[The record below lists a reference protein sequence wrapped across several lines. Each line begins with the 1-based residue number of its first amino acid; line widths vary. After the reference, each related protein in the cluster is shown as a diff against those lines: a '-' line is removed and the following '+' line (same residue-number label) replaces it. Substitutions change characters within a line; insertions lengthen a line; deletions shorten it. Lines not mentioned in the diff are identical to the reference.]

1 MICSSPTELLVDGE
15 WSAAASGETFTT
27 RNPATNAPL
36 AEVAKAGSED
46 VDRAVAAAR
55 RAFDKGPWPKVSPYQ
70 RGRVLQRVA
79 DGIRNEAGVIAD
91 LETHNSGKTITSS
104 RKEIEG
110 AAMVFDYYAGAMD
123 KFFGETI
130 PMGDRVLD
138 FTLHEPVGVAGQII
152 PWNFPFLAAAWKIAP
167 AIATGCTTILKPSC
181 NTPLTALELGRLCL
195 EAGVPEGVV
204 NIIPGPPTEV
214 GQHLVAHPLVDK
226 IAFTGSTATG
236 TQILKTSADS
246 ITRVSLE
253 LGGKSP
259 NIVFAD
265 ADLDKAAGAAVLG
278 AFGNAGQSCSAR
290 TRLFV
295 AREVHDEFVP
305 KVLSA
310 AGRFVVGDP
319 MDETTDM
326 GPLISEAH
334 WKNVRRYVDIGQS
347 EGADL
352 RLGGAGAPGLDEGN
366 YFAPTIFTAVSNEM
380 RIAQEEIFG
389 PVLSVI
395 SFAGEDDVV
404 RMANDSDY
412 GLNASV
418 WSRDIGRALR
428 VAKRLRVGMVSINSH
443 GSASR
448 FGLFAPFGGYKKSG
462 LGRELGMYALQTYTE
477 VKNVF
482 IDIVE

>member
-55 RAFDKGPWPKVSPYQ
+55 RAFDKGPWPKASPYQ

-167 AIATGCTTILKPSC
+167 AIATGCTIILKPSC

-214 GQHLVAHPLVDK
+214 GQRIVAHPLVDK
-226 IAFTGSTATG
+226 VAFTGSTATG

-265 ADLDKAAGAAVLG
+265 ADLDKAAGAAVQG

-295 AREVHDEFVP
+295 AREVHDEFVS
-305 KVLSA
+305 KLLSA
-310 AGRFVVGDP
+310 ARCFIVGDP

-352 RLGGAGAPGLDEGN
+352 RLGGAGAPRLDEGN

-404 RMANDSDY
+404 CMANDSEY

>member
-15 WSAAASGETFTT
+15 WSAAVSGETFTT

-55 RAFDKGPWPKVSPYQ
+55 RAFDKGPWPKASPYQ

-79 DGIRNEAGVIAD
+79 DGIRNEAEVIAD
-91 LETHNSGKTITSS
+91 LETHNSGKTITNS

-130 PMGDRVLD
+130 PMGDRILD

-214 GQHLVAHPLVDK
+214 GQHIVAHPLVDK

-265 ADLDKAAGAAVLG
+265 ADLDKAAGAAVQG

-295 AREVHDEFVP
+295 AREVHDEFVS

-310 AGRFVVGDP
+310 AGRFIVGDP

-352 RLGGAGAPGLDEGN
+352 RLGGAGAPELDEGN

-448 FGLFAPFGGYKKSG
+448 FGLFAPFGGFKKSG

>member
-15 WSAAASGETFTT
+15 WSAAVSGETFTT

-55 RAFDKGPWPKVSPYQ
+55 RAFDKGPWPKASPYQ

-130 PMGDRVLD
+130 PMDDRILD

-167 AIATGCTTILKPSC
+167 AIATGCTIILKPSC

-214 GQHLVAHPLVDK
+214 GQHIVAHPLVDK

-265 ADLDKAAGAAVLG
+265 ADLDKAAGAAVQG

-448 FGLFAPFGGYKKSG
+448 FGLFAPFGGFKKSG

>member
-1 MICSSPTELLVDGE
+1 MISSPTELLVDGE

-27 RNPATNAPL
+27 HNPATNAPL

-55 RAFDKGPWPKVSPYQ
+55 RAFDKGPWPKASPYQ

-79 DGIRNEAGVIAD
+79 DGIRNEAEVIAD
-91 LETHNSGKTITSS
+91 LETHNSGKTIASS

-214 GQHLVAHPLVDK
+214 GQHIVAHPLVDK

-265 ADLDKAAGAAVLG
+265 ADLDKAAGAAVQG

-295 AREVHDEFVP
+295 AREVHDEFVS

-310 AGRFVVGDP
+310 AGRFIVGDP

>member
-1 MICSSPTELLVDGE
+1 VTCSSPTELLVDGE

-55 RAFDKGPWPKVSPYQ
+55 RAFDKGPWPKASPYQ
-70 RGRVLQRVA
+70 RGRVLQTVA
-79 DGIRNEAGVIAD
+79 DGIRNEAEVIAD

-214 GQHLVAHPLVDK
+214 GQRIVAHPLVDK

-265 ADLDKAAGAAVLG
+265 ADLDKAAGAAVQG

-295 AREVHDEFVP
+295 AREVHDEFVS

-310 AGRFVVGDP
+310 TGRFIVGDP
-319 MDETTDM
+319 LDEATDM

-352 RLGGAGAPGLDEGN
+352 RFGGAAVPGLDEGN

-380 RIAQEEIFG
+380 KIAQEEIFG